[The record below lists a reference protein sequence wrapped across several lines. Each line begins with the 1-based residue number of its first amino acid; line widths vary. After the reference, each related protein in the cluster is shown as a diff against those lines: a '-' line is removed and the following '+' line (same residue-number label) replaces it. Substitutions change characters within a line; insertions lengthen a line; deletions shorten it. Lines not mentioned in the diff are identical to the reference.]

1 MRALCVNPE
10 CQLCP
15 EYMQEPSTPPL
26 ASISATHAVP
36 SHHPQC
42 RCRAATSALRARAR
56 ATRLGPGTCLSASS
70 TRALATTTAF
80 DLHNSFAQQVQVLQ
94 MLCGD
99 VASRL
104 RHLTNTSIFTA
115 RHSQV
120 LECEYGTWGAGG
132 NLDVCNLCGEH
143 YNTTANGA
151 VPTTAALTGAS
162 SASQCAIAAG
172 WSYVVPSDASQGL
185 TPCNRGFYKDLIGN
199 TTCTQCPNATTT
211 TIMVAATELSDCNA
225 CRPGFGVPSGSIASL
240 SAPSCG
246 ICTSGTYSS
255 GYFTGGQACLP
266 CPKPSLFTGR
276 MVSRQVRGWLSVV
289 LVASAR
295 HLAPLPNM
303 FARVRCPPGN
313 CGQRAT
319 CQRTVCLPPLH
330 PFAGH
335 RHARG
340 LRARVPHRRR
350 LCWLPALGH
359 HPLGEPDRAGAHL
372 RL

>member
-1 MRALCVNPE
+1 MPLPRSDKCFESSGTRNKTGARDVFECV
-10 CQLCP
+10 
-15 EYMQEPSTPPL
+15 
-26 ASISATHAVP
+26 VD
-36 SHHPQC
+36 
-42 RCRAATSALRARAR
+42 
-56 ATRLGPGTCLSASS
+56 PGFGYYDGQVGLPAGGCLQGA
-70 TRALATTTAF
+70 AF